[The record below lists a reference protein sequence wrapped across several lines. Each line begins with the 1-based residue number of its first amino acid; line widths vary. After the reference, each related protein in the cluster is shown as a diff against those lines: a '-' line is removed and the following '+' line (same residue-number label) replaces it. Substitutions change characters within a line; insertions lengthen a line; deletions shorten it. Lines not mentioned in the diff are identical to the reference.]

1 MELIFYLILALFG
14 AVMYLVGSQR
24 PSPLTAFLFYA
35 AIIGFSG
42 LFFSS
47 GIDIPTRG
55 IDLSTPTQA
64 IYLSNTY
71 TYANNVF
78 VKAAAWLCFA
88 LGIYGFYQTLF
99 KSIGGGVNASG
110 QFK

>member
-1 MELIFYLILALFG
+1 MEIIFYLILALFG
-14 AVMYLVGSQR
+14 AVMYLVGLSR
-24 PSPLTAFLFYA
+24 PTPLTAFLFYA
-35 AIIGFSG
+35 TILGFSG

-47 GIDIPTRG
+47 GIEIPTRG

-78 VKAAAWLCFA
+78 IKAAAWLCFA
-88 LGIYGFYQTLF
+88 IGIYGFYQTLF
-99 KSIGGGVNASG
+99 KSIFGGVNAAG
-110 QFK
+110 EFK